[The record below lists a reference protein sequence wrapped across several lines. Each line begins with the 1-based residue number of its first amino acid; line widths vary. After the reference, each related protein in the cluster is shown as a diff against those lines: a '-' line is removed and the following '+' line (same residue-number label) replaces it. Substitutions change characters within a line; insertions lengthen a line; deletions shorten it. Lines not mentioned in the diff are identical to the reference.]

1 VLQVVG
7 ERTALQRN
15 IILERMLALIA
26 QFVPSLI
33 RNDIINKSTSLTWI
47 WHRVRKHYSFAQS
60 EVNFLKL
67 SNIKRES
74 DKRYETFFQRII
86 AHLEDNLLTV
96 ESGLLHDG
104 ALPTSDKE
112 KSPTLERLAVYMWL
126 TLIDERLPAH
136 ISRAY
141 THDLQKNHLGNST
154 NSRPRSQLSHFHD
167 WHNHLNEHNS
177 SDEDDSYS
185 ADTIE
190 AANAPN

>member
-1 VLQVVG
+1 LKSVPNRVLQVVG

-86 AHLEDNLLTV
+86 AHLEDN
-96 ESGLLHDG
+96 
-104 ALPTSDKE
+104 
-112 KSPTLERLAVYMWL
+112 ERLAVYMGL
-126 TLIDERLPAH
+126 TLIDERFPGFA
-136 ISRAY
+136 
-141 THDLQKNHLGNST
+141 HDLQSKTIKEIQPQLAEAMFFSRTCQSKMKSLSITPIHDAHINRANHYNTVNKGV
-154 NSRPRSQLSHFHD
+154 PD
-167 WHNHLNEHNS
+167 
-177 SDEDDSYS
+177 Y
-185 ADTIE
+185 
-190 AANAPN
+190 P